1 MNNNR
6 TRRRAFFPCHT
17 SLFEHRAQSS
27 VGDAARARALVRCER
42 DAGDFAFLEFRIR
55 IAW

>member
-6 TRRRAFFPCHT
+6 THRRAFFPCNT

-27 VGDAARARALVRCER
+27 VGDAARARALERCER
-42 DAGDFAFLEFRIR
+42 DAGDIAFLEFRIR